1 MILVLGGTL
10 DSRILTDLLLEEGRA
25 VCYSSVTNIATDQM
39 SENPLLTKISGQLD
53 ASTLRENLTIYNISL
68 CIDAT
73 HPYAREISENA
84 IWACEALNIDYIRLE
99 RPSHIDDGEDIM
111 AYQTYEE
118 ARDYLIGA
126 MGKSDRNIL
135 LTTGSRQLEAFEGL
149 PKERTYIR
157 VLPTAGVLS
166 KCETLGYKPRH
177 ILALQG
183 PFSVAMNVATMKEY
197 KIGFIVTKDSG
208 DVGGIKEKVAAA
220 RQVNAKILFIK
231 RPVIAYPKVVSA
243 VEDVIIYALKKTS
256 KVIC

>member
-10 DSRILTDLLLEEGRA
+10 DSRLLTDRLLEEGKA
-25 VCYSSVTNIATDQM
+25 VCYSSLTNIAADQI

-53 ASTLRENLTIYNISL
+53 AGTLRETITIYNINL

-84 IWACEALNIDYIRLE
+84 IWACDAMNIDYIRLE
-99 RPSHIDDGEDIM
+99 RPSNIDEGTDIVAYNSYED
-111 AYQTYEE
+111 
-118 ARDYLIGA
+118 ARDYLAGA

-157 VLPTAGVLS
+157 VLPTVGVLK
-166 KCETLGYKPRH
+166 KCENLGYKPRH

-183 PFSVAMNVATMKEY
+183 PFSVEMNVATMKEY
-197 KIGFIVTKDSG
+197 NIGFVVTKDSG
-208 DVGGIKEKVAAA
+208 DVGGIREKVEAA
-220 RQVNAKILFIK
+220 RLVDAKILFIR
-231 RPVIAYPKVVSA
+231 RPPIAYPRSVA
-243 VEDVIIYALKKTS
+243 TVEDAVVCALKKH
-256 KVIC
+256 